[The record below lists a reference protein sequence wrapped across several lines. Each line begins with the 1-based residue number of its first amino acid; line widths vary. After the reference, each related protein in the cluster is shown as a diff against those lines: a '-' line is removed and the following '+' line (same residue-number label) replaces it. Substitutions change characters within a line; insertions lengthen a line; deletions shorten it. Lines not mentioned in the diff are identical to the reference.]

1 MQHERSVPL
10 DNDRSSWVGSLFV
23 RFSAAWMLLVVEA
36 IRWKTTW
43 WGDGGRHEGAVAR
56 SDASHTCS

>member
-23 RFSAAWMLLVVEA
+23 RFSAAWMPLVVEA
-36 IRWKTTW
+36 YPLEDDLVGW
-43 WGDGGRHEGAVAR
+43 WRT
-56 SDASHTCS
+56 S